1 MSTGHEDF
9 YYKPSNPGSFG
20 GSSNLKRELKKS
32 KRVSLWR
39 TANDWLSGQDPY
51 TLHKPITRKFQRRK
65 TIVAGPGEQLQ
76 ADLIDVK
83 RYAKDNNDN
92 RYLLTIID
100 VFSKKAWAI
109 PVKTKSA
116 IDVSQAL
123 KKVLKNVKPN
133 RLQTDKGT
141 EFINS
146 EVRNV
151 LSQTKTKHFTTE
163 NENIKASIVERWNRT
178 LRSALHRYFTKT
190 GKERYIDV
198 LADLISAYNNRPHS
212 STGIAPDDINST
224 NSEDVFYQLY
234 DPVEAFEKQT
244 VKFRVGDYVRVSKA
258 RTAFQRGFTPNWS
271 VEIFRVSRILP
282 TTPVTYALRDWN
294 GEPITGSF
302 YDKELQRVK
311 EPETFKI
318 ERVLQVKKIGK
329 RRMALVKWLGY
340 PDSFNQWIPESDITN
355 IS

>member
-1 MSTGHEDF
+1 MSTGHEAF
-9 YYKPSNPGSFG
+9 YYTPSNPGSFG
-20 GSSNLKRELKKS
+20 GSSNLKRELKKAKKS
-32 KRVSLWR
+32 RLWR

-65 TIVAGPGEQLQ
+65 TIVAGPKEQLQ

-83 RYAKDNNDN
+83 SHAKENDDYK
-92 RYLLTIID
+92 YLLTIID
-100 VFSKKAWAI
+100 VFSKQAWAI
-109 PVKTKSA
+109 PIKTKSA
-116 IDVSQAL
+116 TNVSQAL
-123 KKVLKNVKPN
+123 EPVLKDINPKQ
-133 RLQTDKGT
+133 LQTDKGK
-141 EFINS
+141 EFLNP

-151 LSQTKTKHFTTE
+151 LSQTETNHFTTE

-178 LRSALHRYFTKT
+178 LRNALHRYFTKT
-190 GKERYIDV
+190 GRERYIDI
-198 LADLISAYNNRPHS
+198 LADLVDAYNNRPHS
-212 STGIAPDDINST
+212 STGVAPADIDSVD
-224 NSEDVFYQLY
+224 SEDIFYRLY
-234 DPVEAFEKQT
+234 DPAEAFEKHSA
-244 VKFRVGDYVRVSKA
+244 KFRVGDYVRISKA

-271 VEIFRVSRILP
+271 VEIFRVTRILP

-294 GEPITGSF
+294 GEPITGTF
-302 YDKELQRVK
+302 YNKELQRVK

-318 ERVLQVKKIGK
+318 EKVLQVKKIGR